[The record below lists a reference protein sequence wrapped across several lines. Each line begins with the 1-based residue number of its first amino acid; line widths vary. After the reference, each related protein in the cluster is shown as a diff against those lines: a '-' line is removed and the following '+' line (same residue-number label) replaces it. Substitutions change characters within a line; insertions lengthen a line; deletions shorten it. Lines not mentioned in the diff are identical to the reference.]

1 MIKVNL
7 LATAPGKAAPR
18 EWIPQEQRAAV
29 IGLACLLV
37 TGLGIG
43 GWWYYLHGVKGQV
56 DGRITAAET
65 QLIRLKEAAALVE
78 KTTAKKNELAERL
91 NVIERLR
98 DSKRAPVNL
107 LETLSQSLPDGLW
120 LLEVK
125 QAGRSVQVDG
135 RAMSLSAVTDF
146 AERLQNSGVFDRPV
160 EILTTAA
167 ETFEE
172 TAVIRFSV
180 KADVVAPQ
188 MPPSAQAQ
196 AAPGVKVAGA
206 VPARTGA

>member
-18 EWIPQEQRAAV
+18 EWIPQEQRSAV

-37 TGLGIG
+37 TGLAIG
-43 GWWYYLHGVKGQV
+43 GWWYYVHNTKTKI
-56 DGRITAAET
+56 DARITAAEA
-65 QLIRLKEAAALVE
+65 QLVKLKEAAALVE

-98 DSKRAPVNL
+98 ESKRGPVNL

-125 QAGRSVQVDG
+125 QSGRSVQVDG
-135 RAMSLSAVTDF
+135 RAMSISAVTDF
-146 AERLQNSGVFDRPV
+146 TERLQNSGVFDRPV
-160 EILTTAA
+160 EILTTSTEAV
-167 ETFEE
+167 EE
-172 TAVIRFSV
+172 TPVVRFSV

-188 MPPSAQAQ
+188 APLSAQAP
-196 AAPGVKVAGA
+196 AAAGVKVAGS
-206 VPARTGA
+206 VPARAGA